1 MAKENKKNAT
11 RTSIDELNESLS
23 SFEQRVEQNK
33 KKVVWY
39 IGGLIAII
47 AIGLG
52 YYYGIYRSGI
62 DGASEMIGKADISLA
77 QGNDSLAL
85 TQYQAVAAEYSNS
98 VANRANLNAAILLYQ
113 EGKYQ
118 EALNSLNEYSLD
130 DELIGAAAESLKGDC
145 LVNLKKY
152 DEAIASYDNAISVSA
167 DNALYTPL
175 FMMKKATVLSAQ
187 KKYADAAAIYQKIK
201 ESYPKYLMAYRVN
214 IDKYIDRAAFFV
226 SVSQLLVYATYHFK
240 TAARYSKMAGTV
252 ETVGAN
258 LAFGKPYG
266 LDKIVD
272 RVELQRSQAESF
284 ANHLHHTAIFL

>member
-85 TQYQAVAAEYSNS
+85 AQYQAVAAEYSNS

-152 DEAIASYDNAISVSA
+152 DEAIVSYDNAISVSA

-214 IDKYIDRAAFFV
+214 IDKYIDRANF
-226 SVSQLLVYATYHFK
+226 L
-240 TAARYSKMAGTV
+240 
-252 ETVGAN
+252 AN
-258 LAFGKPYG
+258 QK
-266 LDKIVD
+266 
-272 RVELQRSQAESF
+272 
-284 ANHLHHTAIFL
+284 

>member
-85 TQYQAVAAEYSNS
+85 AQYQAVAAEYSNS
-98 VANRANLNAAILLYQ
+98 VANRANLNSAILLYQ

-214 IDKYIDRAAFFV
+214 IDKYIDRANF
-226 SVSQLLVYATYHFK
+226 L
-240 TAARYSKMAGTV
+240 
-252 ETVGAN
+252 AN
-258 LAFGKPYG
+258 QK
-266 LDKIVD
+266 
-272 RVELQRSQAESF
+272 
-284 ANHLHHTAIFL
+284 

>member
-1 MAKENKKNAT
+1 MTKENKKNAT

-85 TQYQAVAAEYSNS
+85 AQYQAVAAEYSNS

-214 IDKYIDRAAFFV
+214 IDKYIDRANF
-226 SVSQLLVYATYHFK
+226 L
-240 TAARYSKMAGTV
+240 
-252 ETVGAN
+252 AN
-258 LAFGKPYG
+258 QK
-266 LDKIVD
+266 
-272 RVELQRSQAESF
+272 
-284 ANHLHHTAIFL
+284 

>member
-98 VANRANLNAAILLYQ
+98 VANRANLNAAILLDQ
-113 EGKYQ
+113 EGKYH

-214 IDKYIDRAAFFV
+214 IDKYIDRANF
-226 SVSQLLVYATYHFK
+226 L
-240 TAARYSKMAGTV
+240 
-252 ETVGAN
+252 AN
-258 LAFGKPYG
+258 QK
-266 LDKIVD
+266 
-272 RVELQRSQAESF
+272 
-284 ANHLHHTAIFL
+284 

>member
-1 MAKENKKNAT
+1 M
-11 RTSIDELNESLS
+11 
-23 SFEQRVEQNK
+23 
-33 KKVVWY
+33 
-39 IGGLIAII
+39 IAII

-152 DEAIASYDNAISVSA
+152 DEAIATYDNAISVSA
-167 DNALYTPL
+167 DNDLYTPL

-214 IDKYIDRAAFFV
+214 IDKYIDRANF
-226 SVSQLLVYATYHFK
+226 L
-240 TAARYSKMAGTV
+240 
-252 ETVGAN
+252 AN
-258 LAFGKPYG
+258 QK
-266 LDKIVD
+266 
-272 RVELQRSQAESF
+272 
-284 ANHLHHTAIFL
+284 

>member
-23 SFEQRVEQNK
+23 SLEQRVEQNK

-39 IGGLIAII
+39 VVGLIVII

-52 YYYGIYRSGI
+52 YYYGIHRSGI
-62 DGASEMIGKADISLA
+62 DGASELIGKADISLA
-77 QGNDSLAL
+77 QGNDSIAL

-98 VANRANLNAAILLYQ
+98 VSNRANLNAAILLYQ

-118 EALNSLNEYSLD
+118 EALNSLNEYSID
-130 DELIGAAAESLKGDC
+130 DELVGAAAESLKGDC

-152 DEAIASYDNAISVSA
+152 DEALAAYDDAISTSA

-187 KKYADAAAIYQKIK
+187 KKYAEAATIYQNIK
-201 ESYPKYLMAYRVN
+201 DSYPKYLMAYRVN
-214 IDKYIDRAAFFV
+214 IDKYIDRANF
-226 SVSQLLVYATYHFK
+226 
-240 TAARYSKMAGTV
+240 
-252 ETVGAN
+252 
-258 LAFGKPYG
+258 LAHQK
-266 LDKIVD
+266 
-272 RVELQRSQAESF
+272 
-284 ANHLHHTAIFL
+284 

>member
-85 TQYQAVAAEYSNS
+85 AQYQAVAAEYSNS

-187 KKYADAAAIYQKIK
+187 TKDADAAAIYQKIK
-201 ESYPKYLMAYRVN
+201 ESYPKYLMAYRVT
-214 IDKYIDRAAFFV
+214 IDKYLDRATF
-226 SVSQLLVYATYHFK
+226 L
-240 TAARYSKMAGTV
+240 
-252 ETVGAN
+252 AN
-258 LAFGKPYG
+258 QK
-266 LDKIVD
+266 
-272 RVELQRSQAESF
+272 
-284 ANHLHHTAIFL
+284 